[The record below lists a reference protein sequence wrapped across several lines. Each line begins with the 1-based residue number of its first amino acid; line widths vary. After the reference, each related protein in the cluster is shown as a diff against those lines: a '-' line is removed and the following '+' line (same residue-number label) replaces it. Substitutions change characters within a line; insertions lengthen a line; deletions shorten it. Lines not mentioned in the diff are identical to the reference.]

1 MRIKALSIRNA
12 LPIQHFEAKDL
23 SDVVVLAG
31 PNGVGKTRLIETILG
46 HLRGAS
52 TNPDISGVIEATS
65 KQEQTEWGKTE
76 LDMSQPTDM
85 DILRTNL
92 QHNRRRSN
100 LTSTV
105 LNFES
110 DRTIQNVQPFA
121 FSWDLPDPLTEEM
134 GWDFSLAG
142 WKNRW
147 QDTIHSLFRL
157 IEHQKQ
163 GIASRAVEL
172 RRQGKTEMK
181 LSFSD
186 PMDSFKNVFSQLLA
200 PKELVDPSARQQT
213 LQYRLGDQV
222 FDISTLSSGEREVV
236 NIAFDFLLRR
246 PQHCVVF
253 FDEPELHLHPEL
265 SYRLI
270 QALQT
275 IGVQN
280 QFILSTHSPDI
291 ITASLDRSVIFL
303 SPPRELADGTP
314 ANQAIPVNENDET
327 NEALR
332 LLGHSVGIIAL
343 GKKILLVEGEN
354 SSLDKQAYGAITRNR
369 YPSLVLVPSGGKH
382 LIQSFDLI
390 HKSVL
395 NKTLWGVEFFMLC
408 DGDSAPA
415 DNPAPGGADHRLRIL
430 PRYHLENYFLDED
443 IWKEVFAEMETGD
456 SWLLDPK
463 AIRQR
468 LREQARSL
476 VSYATALHTASS
488 LRMEAGNVDV
498 MPKDCHDKSLADVQQ
513 LLVDVAKKETV
524 RLGSTLDAKEVT
536 SRAADYYNQ
545 LTKSLD
551 DDSEVWKSLIPG
563 KPLVSRFAAAAGLHA
578 SRAKSLYIRR
588 AHEVTENPFQEILD
602 IFEEFSAAE

>member
-12 LPIQHFEAKDL
+12 PPIQRFEAEEL

-31 PNGVGKTRLIETILG
+31 PNGVGKTRLIETILQ

-52 TNPDISGVIEATS
+52 TNPDIFGVIEATS
-65 KQEQTEWGKTE
+65 KQERAEWGKTE
-76 LDMSQPTDM
+76 LDMSQPADM
-85 DILRTNL
+85 DILRANL
-92 QHNRRRSN
+92 QRNRRRSN

-110 DRTIQNVQPFA
+110 DRTIQNVQAFA
-121 FSWDLPDPLTEEM
+121 FSWDLPDPLAEEIS
-134 GWDFSLAG
+134 WDFSLG
-142 WKNRW
+142 YWKNRW
-147 QDTIHSLFRL
+147 QDTLHSLFRI
-157 IEHQKQ
+157 IEHQNQ
-163 GIASRAVEL
+163 GIASQAKRLKREGRA
-172 RRQGKTEMK
+172 EMK
-181 LSFSD
+181 LNFSD
-186 PMDSFKNVFSQLLA
+186 PMDPFKNVFAQLLA

-213 LQYRLGDQV
+213 LEYRVNGQE
-222 FDISTLSSGEREVV
+222 FNIASLSSGEREVV
-236 NIAFDFLLRR
+236 NVAFDFLLRR

-270 QALQT
+270 QVLQT

-303 SPPRELADGTP
+303 SPPHDLADGTP

-327 NEALR
+327 NKALR

-343 GKKILLVEGEN
+343 GKKIVLVEGEH

-390 HKSVL
+390 QRSVL
-395 NKTLWGVEFFMLC
+395 NKTIWGVAFYMLC

-415 DNPAPGGADHRLRIL
+415 NTGSPGGTDDRLRVL

-443 IWKEVFAEMETGD
+443 IWKDVFAEMETGD
-456 SWLLDPK
+456 SWLLDSK

-468 LREQARSL
+468 LRDEARSL

-488 LRMEAGNVDV
+488 LRMEAGNVDM
-498 MPKDCHDKSLADVQQ
+498 MPKNCHDKSLGDVQQ
-513 LLVDVAKKETV
+513 LLVDVAETETK
-524 RLGSTLDAKEVT
+524 RLGSALDPGEVT
-536 SRAADYYNQ
+536 SRAAEYYNR
-545 LTKSLD
+545 LTTSLD
-551 DDSEVWKSLIPG
+551 DDSDEWKALIPG
-563 KPLVSRFAAAAGLHA
+563 KPLVNRFAGAAGLHV
-578 SRAKSLYIRR
+578 SRAKTLYIRR
-588 AHEVTENPFQEILD
+588 AHDAPLNPFQEILD